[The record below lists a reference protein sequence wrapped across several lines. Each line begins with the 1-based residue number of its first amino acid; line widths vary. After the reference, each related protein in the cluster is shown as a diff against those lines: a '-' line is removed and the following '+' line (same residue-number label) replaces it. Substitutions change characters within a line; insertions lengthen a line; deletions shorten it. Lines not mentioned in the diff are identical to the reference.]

1 MVAGTNS
8 GKSVGWTEI
17 AVDFLSPQQDNMSSN
32 ILIRDAVITS
42 RSDCELDSS
51 IRWLQSLKELW
62 ECIPNIQSWIHEV
75 MSLYM

>member
-42 RSDCELDSS
+42 RPDCELDSS
-51 IRWLQSLKELW
+51 IK
-62 ECIPNIQSWIHEV
+62 
-75 MSLYM
+75 

>member
-17 AVDFLSPQQDNMSSN
+17 AVDFLSPQQDNMSSD

-42 RSDCELDSS
+42 RPDFELDSS
-51 IRWLQSLKELW
+51 IKWLQSLKELW

>member
-17 AVDFLSPQQDNMSSN
+17 AADFLSPQQDNMSSD
-32 ILIRDAVITS
+32 ILIRDAVISS
-42 RSDCELDSS
+42 RPDCELDSS
-51 IRWLQSLKELW
+51 IKWLQSLKELW